1 MASFLALC
9 GRVAGGLLLPVAV
22 GAAAAALL
30 ALGGRFSWT
39 LDLFAQL
46 TPLYAVAGLASGVI
60 AAVFAVAWR
69 RTILAAGAIA
79 VLAGGALMVPEWSRP
94 TGPTAEAGAPGQIKV
109 IQFNVLRTNRNT
121 DAVVDWLMAQDA
133 DFITLTEA
141 PFALRDRLMALGWSP
156 AGEHGQ
162 LLILAHTHYTAMDR
176 PRMPIDATLTY
187 VNGTYD
193 STSGP
198 AEILTAHIEWPT
210 SPTIRTQTTGLVTT
224 ARRLPRR
231 RMILTG
237 DFNSTPWSA
246 EIRRLDRDL
255 GLIRRDRGVATYP
268 AQLFGRPWALPV
280 LPIDHVY
287 AGPGWATVSVER
299 GPWLGSDHYP
309 LIVTLAPVSPR

>member
-9 GRVAGGLLLPVAV
+9 GRVAGGVLLLVAV

-46 TPLYAVAGLASGVI
+46 TPLYGVAGLVSGAV
-60 AAVFAVAWR
+60 AAVFPVARR
-69 RTILAAGAIA
+69 RTILAAAAIGI
-79 VLAGGALMVPEWSRP
+79 LAGGALIVLEWSRP
-94 TGPTAEAGAPGQIKV
+94 TGPAAAAGAPGQIKV
-109 IQFNVLRTNRNT
+109 IQFNVLRTNRDT
-121 DAVVDWLMAQDA
+121 DRVADWLMAQNA

-141 PFALRDRLMALGWSP
+141 PFALRDRLLALGWSP

-162 LLILAHTHYTAMDR
+162 LLILAHSHYTAMDR
-176 PRMPIDATLTY
+176 PRMPFDTSLTY
-187 VNGTYD
+187 INGTYD
-193 STSGP
+193 TSSGP
-198 AEILTAHIEWPT
+198 AEIVTAHVEWPT
-210 SPTIRTQTTGLVTT
+210 SRSIRVQTAALVTT
-224 ARRLPRR
+224 ARRLPQR

-246 EIRRLDRDL
+246 EIRRLDHDL

-268 AQLFGRPWALPV
+268 AQLFGRPWPLPF

-287 AGPGWATVSVER
+287 AGPGWATVKVER

-309 LIVTLAPVSPR
+309 LIVTLAPISPR